1 MTGVSAGRHDL
12 DDLVDAW
19 SEYDYYSAH
28 PTSLHDLAVRRVTA
42 MEAAFGLE
50 ERAGRSEW
58 RAMLEATI
66 RTAARLTT
74 PFDGWSTTSPELVEL
89 TRVSVPGIDSAAARY
104 DEELRSFARL
114 LVVELYG
121 VDPRATV
128 GPGELIAAGW
138 DPAEAD
144 PSLNSY

>member
-1 MTGVSAGRHDL
+1 MTGVSQGRYDL

-19 SEYDYYSAH
+19 IEHDYYSAQ
-28 PTSLHDLAVRRVTA
+28 PTLPDFAVRRATA
-42 MEAAFGLE
+42 LEVAFALE
-50 ERAGRSEW
+50 EREGRSEW

-66 RTAARLTT
+66 RAAARLTT
-74 PFDGWSTTSPELVEL
+74 PFDGWSPTSPELAEL
-89 TRVSVPGIDSAAARY
+89 TRVSAPGIDSAAARY

-144 PSLNSY
+144 PGSF